1 MISSNQ
7 FPVNSSCMT
16 KARIMYCSLR
26 ICKFWILQL
35 MKWLVVLYHMLIMLT
50 MVKTILVVLI
60 RFPFNKR
67 YLFKITMY
75 IKTKEIIN
83 NSTKTKIINNNTNK
97 NNSNNLINKTKII
110 NILSNNSNNNNNM
123 DNNMVVSN
131 NMVNNNNMVVEV
143 VVMEI
148 LMKNTSHL

>member
-35 MKWLVVLYHMLIMLT
+35 TKWLVVLYHMLIMLT
-50 MVKTILVVLI
+50 MVKTILMVLI

-67 YLFKITMY
+67 HLFKITMY

-83 NSTKTKIINNNTNK
+83 NNKTKIINNNTNK

-123 DNNMVVSN
+123 DNNKVVSN